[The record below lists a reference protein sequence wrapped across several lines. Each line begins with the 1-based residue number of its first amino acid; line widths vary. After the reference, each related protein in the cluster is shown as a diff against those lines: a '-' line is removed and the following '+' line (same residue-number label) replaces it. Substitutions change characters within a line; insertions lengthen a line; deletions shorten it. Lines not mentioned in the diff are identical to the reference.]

1 MQGWI
6 KLHRQVRDNWIWN
19 DPIKFQWWID
29 MLLMVNHADTKV
41 NIGLEL
47 YECNRGQSILSL
59 RSWGQRWKVSKDTV
73 RNFFVLL
80 EKDKMVLA
88 ENLKKTTRITI
99 CNYDN
104 YQSSLHDEQT
114 VDRQKADRKQTVSH
128 PNKNQDNINNEN
140 NHIITTIQNMDKENS
155 FNVLWDLYDKKVGDK
170 LKLSKKWTKLS
181 ELERLEI
188 IKHVEAYKVAV
199 PQKQYRKNLETY
211 LNNKS
216 WNDEII
222 ESSIKKTVFDKTTST
237 NNAEL
242 LVEYAEVLRAASLDI
257 R

>member
-1 MQGWI
+1 
-6 KLHRQVRDNWIWN
+6 
-19 DPIKFQWWID
+19 
-29 MLLMVNHADTKV
+29 
-41 NIGLEL
+41 
-47 YECNRGQSILSL
+47 
-59 RSWGQRWKVSKDTV
+59 
-73 RNFFVLL
+73 
-80 EKDKMVLA
+80 
-88 ENLKKTTRITI
+88 
-99 CNYDN
+99 
-104 YQSSLHDEQT
+104 
-114 VDRQKADRKQTVSH
+114 
-128 PNKNQDNINNEN
+128 
-140 NHIITTIQNMDKENS
+140 MDKENS